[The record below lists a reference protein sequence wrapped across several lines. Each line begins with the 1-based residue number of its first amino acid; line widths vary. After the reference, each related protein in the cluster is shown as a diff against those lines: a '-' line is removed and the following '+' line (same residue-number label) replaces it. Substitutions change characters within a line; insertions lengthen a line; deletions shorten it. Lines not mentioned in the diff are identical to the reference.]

1 MNLMTLKIVSLPLDY
16 KTNSKGKCI
25 KSEKG
30 NRDFFSTIQ
39 RLMNSAQKRSFHRTA
54 ELPGAGLPLRK
65 GYSFYLESLRKGL
78 LAKGKPLH
86 NISLNSEDLL
96 ALKKFLS
103 HCGFSREDVERF
115 LKELLENNPHREINL
130 SQFFLKIAELGPPK
144 TKIHQPITMEPSAS
158 PYIESALRDLGLT
171 PKEIGHALSAA
182 RIQGG
187 GLDLDK
193 FIIALKKISNSNRKI
208 DLQNTSKPDH
218 LVRAR
223 EVVSRQAVF
232 GDATRGNKAKAEQNS
247 AHVISKKPEDIG
259 IQISDKGKAGQISI
273 KDFIAALEQ
282 MTGRAGKGN
291 QLPTD
296 VKTTIGQILERVVVT
311 EDKERSIASL
321 LSLSKAKLINLPSK
335 EKITKKGKSV
345 EREGL
350 LSPLKG
356 KGGIN
361 TKNGQQRVESPFPS
375 KETKLFS
382 GLDAGQA
389 RPPRLSPALRDN
401 GGQGLKM
408 GTTEEGNL
416 VKSETTIKDIAHG
429 IRSSTFSEAINT
441 VKQHPEPV
449 RNFLP
454 AYLIDQVGKQ
464 ISRSILRGE
473 RVIRMQLKP
482 PGLGALRVEIDIK
495 DNILKL
501 GMITENSSVK
511 QLLLSNVHELRE
523 ALVEQGVKLERLD
536 VQINNDS
543 GQSLANSKEGL
554 KEGQSQG
561 RNGARL
567 EAEDETEDPLSG
579 PWNVVTRDYLLD
591 LVA

>member
-1 MNLMTLKIVSLPLDY
+1 MTPMTLKIVSLPLDY

-30 NRDFFSTIQ
+30 NGDFFSTI
-39 RLMNSAQKRSFHRTA
+39 RGLMNSVQKKSSHRAAKT
-54 ELPGAGLPLRK
+54 PGAGLPLRK

-96 ALKKFLS
+96 VLKKFLS

-115 LKELLENNPHREINL
+115 LKELLGNNPHREINL

-144 TKIHQPITMEPSAS
+144 RKIDQPIILEPSAI
-158 PYIESALRDLGLT
+158 PYIESALRDFGLT
-171 PKEIGHALSAA
+171 PKEIEHALNSARA
-182 RIQGG
+182 EGG
-187 GLDLDK
+187 ALDLNR
-193 FIIALKKISNSNRKI
+193 FVIELKRISNRIRESAQVTI
-208 DLQNTSKPDH
+208 DQDLTHQ
-218 LVRAR
+218 
-223 EVVSRQAVF
+223 
-232 GDATRGNKAKAEQNS
+232 
-247 AHVISKKPEDIG
+247 ISKKLEGIG
-259 IQISDKGKAGQISI
+259 IQIPDKGKGGQISI

-296 VKTTIGQILERVVVT
+296 VRATIDQIVERVVIT
-311 EDKERSIASL
+311 GDGDKPIASL
-321 LSLSKAKLINLPSK
+321 LSLSRLGLTDPYPR
-335 EKITKKGKSV
+335 EKIGKKGKPV

-350 LSPLKG
+350 LSPMKG

-375 KETKLFS
+375 KEAKLFS
-382 GLDAGQA
+382 GLDAGQN
-389 RPPRLSPALRDN
+389 RPPQADN

-416 VKSETTIKDIAHG
+416 VKSETRIMDIPHG

-473 RVIRMQLKP
+473 RVIRLQLKP
-482 PGLGALRVEIDIK
+482 PELGALRIQMDIK

-501 GMITENSSVK
+501 GMVAENSSVK
-511 QLLLSNVHELRE
+511 QLLLSNAHELRQ
-523 ALVEQGVKLERLD
+523 ALVDQGVKLERLD
-536 VQINNDS
+536 VQINYDS

-554 KEGQSQG
+554 KEGQGQDL
-561 RNGARL
+561 NGMPFM
-567 EAEDETEDPLSG
+567 TEDDPEGPISG
-579 PWNVVTRDYLLD
+579 LRSMVTSDHLLD

>member
-1 MNLMTLKIVSLPLDY
+1 VRIDEETMTPMTLKIVSLPLDY
-16 KTNSKGKCI
+16 KTNGKGKPI

-30 NRDFFSTIQ
+30 NGDFFSTI
-39 RLMNSAQKRSFHRTA
+39 RGLMNSVQKKSSHRAAKT
-54 ELPGAGLPLRK
+54 PGAGLPLRK

-96 ALKKFLS
+96 VLKKFLS

-115 LKELLENNPHREINL
+115 LKELLGNNPHREINL

-144 TKIHQPITMEPSAS
+144 RKIDQPIILEPSAI
-158 PYIESALRDLGLT
+158 PYIESALRDFGLT
-171 PKEIGHALSAA
+171 PKEIEHALNSARA
-182 RIQGG
+182 EGG
-187 GLDLDK
+187 ALDLNR
-193 FIIALKKISNSNRKI
+193 FVIELKRISNRIRERAQVTI
-208 DLQNTSKPDH
+208 DQDLTHQ
-218 LVRAR
+218 
-223 EVVSRQAVF
+223 
-232 GDATRGNKAKAEQNS
+232 
-247 AHVISKKPEDIG
+247 ISKKLEGIG
-259 IQISDKGKAGQISI
+259 IQIPDKGKPGQTSKRLDGMGIQIPDKGKGGQISI

-296 VKTTIGQILERVVVT
+296 VRATIDQIVERVVIT
-311 EDKERSIASL
+311 GDGDKPIASL
-321 LSLSKAKLINLPSK
+321 LSLSRLGLTDPYPR
-335 EKITKKGKSV
+335 EKIGKKGKPV
-345 EREGL
+345 ERKGL
-350 LSPLKG
+350 LSPMKG

-375 KETKLFS
+375 KEAKLFS
-382 GLDAGQA
+382 GLDAGQN
-389 RPPRLSPALRDN
+389 RPPQADN

-416 VKSETTIKDIAHG
+416 VKSETRIMDIPHG

-473 RVIRMQLKP
+473 RVIRLQLKP
-482 PGLGALRVEIDIK
+482 PELGALRIQMDIK

-501 GMITENSSVK
+501 GMVAENSSVK
-511 QLLLSNVHELRE
+511 QLLLSNAHELRQ
-523 ALVEQGVKLERLD
+523 ALVDQGVKLERLD
-536 VQINNDS
+536 VQINYDS

-554 KEGQSQG
+554 KEGQGQDL
-561 RNGARL
+561 NGMPFM
-567 EAEDETEDPLSG
+567 TEDDPEGPISG
-579 PWNVVTRDYLLD
+579 LRSMVTSDHLLD

>member
-1 MNLMTLKIVSLPLDY
+1 MTPMTLKIVSLPLDY
-16 KTNSKGKCI
+16 KTNGKGKPI

-30 NRDFFSTIQ
+30 NGDFFSTI
-39 RLMNSAQKRSFHRTA
+39 RGLMNSVQKKSSHRAAKT
-54 ELPGAGLPLRK
+54 PGAGLPLRK

-96 ALKKFLS
+96 VLKKFLS

-115 LKELLENNPHREINL
+115 LKELLGNNPHREINL

-144 TKIHQPITMEPSAS
+144 RKIDQPIILEPSAI
-158 PYIESALRDLGLT
+158 PYIESALRDFGLT
-171 PKEIGHALSAA
+171 PKEIEHALNSARA
-182 RIQGG
+182 EGG
-187 GLDLDK
+187 ALDLNR
-193 FIIALKKISNSNRKI
+193 FVIELKRISNRIRESAQVTI
-208 DLQNTSKPDH
+208 DQDLTHQ
-218 LVRAR
+218 
-223 EVVSRQAVF
+223 
-232 GDATRGNKAKAEQNS
+232 
-247 AHVISKKPEDIG
+247 ISKKLEGIG
-259 IQISDKGKAGQISI
+259 IQIPDKGKGGQISI

-296 VKTTIGQILERVVVT
+296 VRATIDQIVERVVIT
-311 EDKERSIASL
+311 GDGDKPIASL
-321 LSLSKAKLINLPSK
+321 LSLSRLGLTDPYPR
-335 EKITKKGKSV
+335 EKIGKKGKPV

-350 LSPLKG
+350 LSPMKG

-375 KETKLFS
+375 KEAKLFS
-382 GLDAGQA
+382 GLDAGQN
-389 RPPRLSPALRDN
+389 RPPQADN

-416 VKSETTIKDIAHG
+416 VKSETRIMDIPHG

-473 RVIRMQLKP
+473 RVIRLQLKP
-482 PGLGALRVEIDIK
+482 PELGALRIQMDIK

-501 GMITENSSVK
+501 GMVAENSSVK
-511 QLLLSNVHELRE
+511 QLLLSNAHELRQ
-523 ALVEQGVKLERLD
+523 ALVDQGVKLERLD
-536 VQINNDS
+536 VQINYDS

-554 KEGQSQG
+554 KEGQGQDL
-561 RNGARL
+561 NGMPFM
-567 EAEDETEDPLSG
+567 TEDDPEGPISG
-579 PWNVVTRDYLLD
+579 LRSMVTSDHLLD